1 MVIPVHDENPVRRT
15 PVVTYAL
22 IVVNAVVFLLEP
34 VHQYFL
40 GSQTAKGVCHQY
52 AFFDKWAAIPKELLS
67 NQPLGPHRYVVGTGS
82 GQIACP
88 VDVFPHKS
96 PVLSVL
102 YAMFL
107 HAGWLHL
114 LGNMLFLYIFG
125 NNIEDR
131 FGRVRLSSSS
141 TSRRDSLLR
150 TGSRCSTPD
159 RPRRWSVRRAPSRA
173 SSAPTCCCSRGRK
186 CCRCLPFLFFIPVR
200 LPAWLV
206 LGSWF
211 VLQYF
216 YAAGTGVS
224 DGASVA
230 YMAHVV
236 GFVFGALIGYGVR
249 RRAA

>member
-1 MVIPVHDENPVRRT
+1 MVIPVHDDNPVRRT

-22 IVVNAVVFLLEP
+22 IAVNAVVFLLEP

-40 GSQTAKGVCHQY
+40 GSQTVKGICHQY

-67 NQPLGPHRYVVGTGS
+67 NDPLGPHQYVVTAGGR
-82 GQIACP
+82 QIACP

-96 PVLSVL
+96 PALSVL

-131 FGRVRLSSSS
+131 FGRVRYLLFYVAAGFVAAYGFSLFNAGSTETLVGASGAIAGVLGAYLLLFPRAKVLS
-141 TSRRDSLLR
+141 L
-150 TGSRCSTPD
+150 
-159 RPRRWSVRRAPSRA
+159 
-173 SSAPTCCCSRGRK
+173 
-186 CCRCLPFLFFIPVR
+186 LPFLFFIPVR

-216 YAAGTGVS
+216 YAAGAGVS
-224 DGASVA
+224 EGAGVA
-230 YMAHVV
+230 YVAHVV

-249 RRAA
+249 RRTA